1 MSGSLASEA
10 HLGYLQKQT
19 HRAQCSELLSS
30 LSLSFSFFLFVFL
43 GARSPIGG
51 KKKTRF
57 AQFKR
62 YMCVFFFGCCCCPSL
77 TIVRFVSTS
86 SQPFSFSFFFDPH
99 MLARTSK
106 FVLNV
111 SWIFLILYH
120 SLFFFFYLRRS
131 KKLLRLG
138 FWSVEAAKQ
147 KSPRLFKRYSWWQV
161 QLKRASRRETPRK
174 GPTWGG
180 RRHEGNLIEGYCK
193 RNKKR
198 KTE

>member
-120 SLFFFFYLRRS
+120 SLFFFFFTYVAVKNS
-131 KKLLRLG
+131 SAWVFEVWKL
-138 FWSVEAAKQ
+138 Q
-147 KSPRLFKRYSWWQV
+147 
-161 QLKRASRRETPRK
+161 SRRALDFSSATLGDK
-174 GPTWGG
+174 FS
-180 RRHEGNLIEGYCK
+180 
-193 RNKKR
+193 
-198 KTE
+198 